1 MRALLRNRVTQA
13 PDGKTRVTLTGNVHP
28 LARAEN
34 SRGAVEDSLAMPR
47 ILLQLKRSDQQQA
60 ALQSLMEAQQ
70 DKSSP
75 NYHAWLTPDQ
85 FGKQFGAS
93 DTDLQAVTDWL
104 TAQGFQNVQV
114 AAGRRATSDKSV
126 TTSRLLIRKPATTI
140 GTVGC
145 SLMNQSNQTWEIVF
159 E

>member
-1 MRALLRNRVTQA
+1 MKISHRLFTYGCALSVVCLLVTSGLAGQNASPVANRVTQA

-34 SRGAVEDSLAMPR
+34 SRGAVVDSLAMPR
-47 ILLQLKRSDQQQA
+47 ILLLLKRSDQQQA

-85 FGKQFGAS
+85 FGKHFGAS

-104 TAQGFQNVQV
+104 TAQGFQNLQV
-114 AAGRRATSDKSV
+114 AAGRTDR
-126 TTSRLLIRKPATTI
+126 
-140 GTVGC
+140 
-145 SLMNQSNQTWEIVF
+145 
-159 E
+159 